1 MSSILNWLASSKNSP
16 NGFGFLTPSYAREIL
31 DLVTSDSDIR
41 KSIQFGA
48 SVDEMKK
55 SIDMG
60 AISGDQSA
68 DLMKALMAG
77 YDVGGTTQA
86 NFAALRIE
94 NLQDFMAILTAQ
106 ERHIALLKHPKLA
119 QPHIRTTAYEYVRQT
134 AIGNTDYQWR
144 SEGELGDEEEGTE
157 DRRVALCK
165 YQSIVGSYSLVATLV
180 NAMVSPEVL
189 STRQRLLSMRIT
201 KERSLFMGNARLG
214 LNGVEGMEPDGI
226 ETIVTRDV
234 GAANIV
240 NCWGQPMTNL
250 HLDNAVEII
259 RSPGFGFASDVLIP
273 HVIWKDFS
281 AEFMPNF
288 QWRPGDVGK
297 NNEMNVGMMVRSVPT
312 TTGELDFTPIHLY
325 QGLTMETP
333 LAASMTRAPTPAPA
347 VTIASVATGTGQWA
361 NALGAAG
368 GTVEYR
374 ASLCN
379 RYGESTAPVTVPASL
394 AIGAGAVTNS
404 ARITVTN
411 PAAGYNAPVPNYVKI
426 YARYTNALGVV
437 SAWGCISRSPIT
449 TLVGGAASLVYDD
462 NGTSMPGTYR
472 AFVLDFQPTT
482 YQAPQ
487 LMETS
492 KIELPMLTL
501 SKQAAYANF
510 WWGMSEA
517 PLRIV
522 MISNIGRRTS

>member
-1 MSSILNWLASSKNSP
+1 MSALLNWLAGNNFTS
-16 NGFGFLTPSYAREIL
+16 GFGRLSPGHAREIL
-31 DLVTSDSDIR
+31 GVVLSDNEMK

-48 SVDEMKK
+48 SLGEMSKAIEMGAVNSDQ
-55 SIDMG
+55 SID
-60 AISGDQSA
+60 I
-68 DLMKALMAG
+68 MKALMAG

-86 NFAALRIE
+86 NFGALRIE
-94 NLQDFMAILTAQ
+94 NLQDFMAILTQQ
-106 ERHIALLKHPKLA
+106 ERHIRLLKHPKLA
-119 QPHIRTTAYEYVRQT
+119 QPNIRTTAYEYVRQT
-134 AIGNTDYQWR
+134 ALGNTDYQWR
-144 SEGELGDEEEGTE
+144 AEGELGDEEEGTE

-180 NAMVSPEVL
+180 NAMMSPEVL
-189 STRQRLLSMRIT
+189 TTRQRLLSMRVT
-201 KERSLFMGNARLG
+201 KERALFRGNALLG
-214 LNGVEGMEPDGI
+214 LNGIQGMEPDGI
-226 ETIVTRDV
+226 ETIVARDA
-234 GAANIV
+234 GLANVV
-240 NCWGQPMTNL
+240 NCLGQPMTNL

-259 RSPGFGFASDVLIP
+259 RSPGMGFATDVLLP

-288 QWRPGDVGK
+288 QFRPGDVGK
-297 NNEMNVGMMVRSVPT
+297 NNEMKVGMMVNSVPT
-312 TTGELDFTPIHLY
+312 TTGDLEFTPIHLY

-333 LAASMTRAPTPAPA
+333 LGAAMPKAPTPAPA
-347 VTIASVATGTGQWA
+347 VTIALVATGLGQWA

-374 ASLCN
+374 VSLAN

-394 AIGAGAVTNS
+394 AIGVPQLTNT
-404 ARITVTN
+404 ARITITN
-411 PAAGYNAPVPNYVKI
+411 PGAGYASPVPSFACI
-426 YARYTNALGVV
+426 YARYTNTFGVV
-437 SAWGCISRSPIT
+437 SAWGCIARVPIT
-449 TLVGGAASLVYDD
+449 TLLGGAASLVYDD
-462 NGTSMPGTYR
+462 IGLAMPGTYR
-472 AFVLDFQPTT
+472 AWVLDFQPTT

-501 SKQAAYANF
+501 AKQAAYVNF

-522 MISNIGRRTS
+522 EIRNIGRRTS